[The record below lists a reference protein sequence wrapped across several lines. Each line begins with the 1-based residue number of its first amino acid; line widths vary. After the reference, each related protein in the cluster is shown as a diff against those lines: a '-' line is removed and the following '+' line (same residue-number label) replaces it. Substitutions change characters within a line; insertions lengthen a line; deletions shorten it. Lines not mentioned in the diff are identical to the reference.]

1 MEVTLRSSP
10 LRTMNS
16 GGARWCNLQARLS
29 ARIRAEWQRRG
40 GLAWLLLP
48 LGLAYGA
55 VARLRRAL
63 YRAGWLHT
71 QHFPVPIIVVGNVT
85 VGGSGKTP
93 LVIGLVNHLK
103 AHGYRPGVVSRGYRG
118 AAMTWPQ
125 DVDADSD
132 ASDVGDEAVLI
143 ARRTHCPL
151 VVDPDRCR
159 AVTRLRHEYQCDVV
173 VSDDG
178 LQHHRLG
185 RCLEILVVDGIH
197 RFGNG
202 FCLPAGP
209 LREPA
214 TRVNSVDFIVCNG
227 GQPTNDEYGMRLLPE
242 TLTRVAD
249 ISTQAEAESF
259 VDQKVHA
266 VAGIGHP
273 DRFFHD
279 LQRLGLAAHEHA
291 FPDHHAF
298 VAADFEFGDDLPVI
312 MTEKDAVK
320 CKAFADSRMWFLP
333 VRADLDEDFYQ
344 RFLLLLREYDDRQKT
359 A

>member
-1 MEVTLRSSP
+1 M
-10 LRTMNS
+10 
-16 GGARWCNLQARLS
+16 
-29 ARIRAEWQRRG
+29 
-40 GLAWLLLP
+40 GLT
-48 LGLAYGA
+48 YGA
-55 VARLRRAL
+55 IARLRRAL

-93 LVIGLVNHLK
+93 LVIGLVNHLE

-118 AAMTWPQ
+118 AAKKWPQ
-125 DVDADSD
+125 YVNAGSD
-132 ASDVGDEAVLI
+132 ASDVGDEPVII
-143 ARRTHCPL
+143 ARRTHCPV

-159 AVTRLRHEYQCDVV
+159 AVTRLLEEFRCDVV

-209 LREPA
+209 LREPS
-214 TRVNSVDFIVCNG
+214 TDVINCVDLMVCNG
-227 GQPTNDEYGMRLLPE
+227 GQPSTDEFGMRLLPD

-249 ISTQAEAESF
+249 LSTQAEVESF

-273 DRFFHD
+273 DRFFHE
-279 LQRLGLAAHEHA
+279 LQRLGLAAHEHV

-320 CKAFADSRMWFLP
+320 CKTFADSRMWFVP
-333 VRADLDEDFYQ
+333 VTADLGEDFYQ
-344 RFLLLLREYDDRQKT
+344 RFLLRLRECDDRQKT

>member
-1 MEVTLRSSP
+1 MKP
-10 LRTMNS
+10 
-16 GGARWCNLQARLS
+16 GARLS
-29 ARIRAEWQRRG
+29 SRVGVDWQRRG
-40 GLAWLLLP
+40 ALAWLLLP
-48 LGLAYGA
+48 IGLVYGA
-55 VARLRRAL
+55 VARVRRAL
-63 YRAGWLHT
+63 YTAGWLHT
-71 QHFPVPIIVVGNVT
+71 QYFPVPVIVVGNVT

-93 LVIGLVNHLK
+93 LVIDLVEHL
-103 AHGYRPGVVSRGYRG
+103 AAQGYRPGVVSRGYRG
-118 AAMTWPQ
+118 SAKTWPQ
-125 DVDADSD
+125 VVNADSD
-132 ASDVGDEAVLI
+132 PSEVGDEPVII
-143 ARRTHCPL
+143 ARRTRCPV

-159 AVTRLRHEYQCDVV
+159 AVTRLLDEFQCDVV

-178 LQHHRLG
+178 LQHQRLG

-209 LREPA
+209 LREPS
-214 TRVNSVDFIVCNG
+214 TRVNSVDLIVCNG
-227 GQPTNDEYGMRLLPE
+227 GHPASSEYGMRLLPE
-242 TLTRVAD
+242 TLTQVSDFSTHAD
-249 ISTQAEAESF
+249 TESF

-273 DRFFHD
+273 DRFFHE
-279 LQRLGLAAHEHA
+279 LQRLGLAAHEHV

-320 CKAFADSRMWFLP
+320 CKAFANSRMWFVP
-333 VRADLDEDFYQ
+333 VSADLGEDFYQ
-344 RFLLLLREYDDRQKT
+344 RFLLMLQECDDRQET